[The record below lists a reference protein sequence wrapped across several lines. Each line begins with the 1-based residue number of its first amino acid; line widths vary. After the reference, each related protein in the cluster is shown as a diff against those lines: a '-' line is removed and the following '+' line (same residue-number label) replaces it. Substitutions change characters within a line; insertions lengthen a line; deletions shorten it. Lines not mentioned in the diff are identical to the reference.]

1 MKFLLTLLALG
12 SSSAF
17 AAGLS
22 FNRDIRPLLSDRCYY
37 CHGTDSNH
45 RKAGLRLDTFEGA
58 TADNDGVRALVPGN
72 PAQSELWM
80 RIISEDEDEVMPPPD
95 AHKPAFTAT
104 EKAMI
109 KRWIEEGAKY
119 EAHWAFV
126 APKKVAAALAA
137 SGKEGSAKAEAT
149 LSIIDHFIG
158 ARLQKEGLS
167 FSPEAERGLLLRRVT
182 VDLTGFPPTAEEVL
196 AFEKDAAPQAYER
209 AVDRL
214 LKSPRYGERMAM
226 EWLDVARYAD
236 TNGYQMD
243 SHRMQWPWRDWVVRA
258 FNDNLP
264 HDRFI
269 IEQIAGDMLPQPTQD
284 QLIATGFNRNH
295 MLNAEGGTI
304 AEENRTKTVFDRV
317 ETTSA
322 VWLGLTMGCSQ
333 CHDHKFDPITQKDY
347 YSMFALF
354 NQLVETGGVDKRF
367 GKKSYSNMYDSLYA
381 MESPYLML
389 ATPEQEAQMKSV
401 QSKRDSA
408 EKALMARSAE
418 FKAPFETWV
427 KEVRADSE
435 LLLKRIEEDGLRRIA
450 GTIKLETLNYEKLTN
465 KTERALVELFL
476 RGETRWASAMKAI
489 DVLRTEEEKI
499 QQQIPHVMIMRD
511 EKKRDTRVLN
521 RGNYETPG
529 EKVEPAVPSFLPK
542 LPAGTKADRLAL
554 ANWLVSPE
562 QPLTSRVIVN
572 RYWQMLFGRGLVKTP
587 DDFGLQGALPSHP
600 ELLDWLAVEFRES
613 GWDLKKLIKL
623 IVTSRTYRQS
633 TTVTPA
639 LLAKDPE
646 NILLARGPRFRID
659 SRFLRDQALAIS
671 GLLVEKQGGPSVMPY
686 QPPGIWEEMSFGKN
700 RYFQGTGADLYRRSL
715 YTFWRRSVAPTNF
728 FDVPARQVCVVKP
741 QRTSTPLHALTT
753 LNDPTYIEAA
763 RVWAEKLHDLPND
776 TARLRHAYLAAT
788 SRHADADDLASLQ
801 RILGNALVHYT
812 QHKADAA
819 KLLTTGE
826 SKPKSNI
833 STHDLAAWTTVCLT
847 LLNLDDTLNR

>member
-1 MKFLLTLLALG
+1 MLMKFLLTLLVLG

-17 AAGLS
+17 AAGVS

-58 TADNDGVRALVPGN
+58 TADNDGVRALVPGD
-72 PAQSELWM
+72 PSKSEVWL

-95 AHKPAFTAT
+95 AHKPAFTDA
-104 EKAMI
+104 EKALI

-126 APKKVAAALAA
+126 APKRPAVPAGLNA
-137 SGKEGSAKAEAT
+137 
-149 LSIIDHFIG
+149 IDHFIG
-158 ARLQKEGLS
+158 ARLQEEGLS
-167 FSPEAERGLLLRRVT
+167 FSPEAERGLLLRRVM
-182 VDLTGFPPTAEEVL
+182 VDLTGLPPTAEEVL
-196 AFEKDAAPQAYER
+196 AFEKDASPQAYER

-243 SHRMQWPWRDWVVRA
+243 SNRMQWPWRDWVVRA

-304 AEENRTKTVFDRV
+304 AEENRTKNVFDRV
-317 ETTSA
+317 ETTGTA
-322 VWLGLTMGCSQ
+322 FLGLTMNCCQ
-333 CHDHKFDPITQKDY
+333 CHDHKFDPLTQRDY
-347 YSMFALF
+347 YSMYAMF
-354 NQLVETGGVDKRF
+354 NQLIEPGGVDKRF
-367 GKKSYSNMYDSLYA
+367 GKKAYSDTYDNLYA
-381 MESPYLML
+381 IESPYITLASPEQQAGL
-389 ATPEQEAQMKSV
+389 DAATKKWSEAKKTFDAAAKDYATPFIA
-401 QSKRDSA
+401 
-408 EKALMARSAE
+408 
-418 FKAPFETWV
+418 WV
-427 KEVRADSE
+427 KEMRDDPSLIPQRIKDDLISRFVLNAPLDNLQNGNTQRLLRVFLTDHPEWKKLSDLVDQAKAD
-435 LLLKRIEEDGLRRIA
+435 EEATR
-450 GTIKLETLNYEKLTN
+450 EK
-465 KTERALVELFL
+465 
-476 RGETRWASAMKAI
+476 
-489 DVLRTEEEKI
+489 
-499 QQQIPHVMIMRD
+499 IPHVMVMKD
-511 EKKRDTRVLN
+511 EKPRETHILK

-529 EKVEPAVPSFLPK
+529 DKVEPAVPSFLPK
-542 LPAGTKADRLAL
+542 LPAGAKANRMAL
-554 ANWLVSPE
+554 AQWLVSPE

-613 GWDLKKLIKL
+613 GWDLKRLIKL
-623 IVTSRTYRQS
+623 IVMSRTYRQS
-633 TTVTPA
+633 AKVTPT

-646 NILLARGPRFRID
+646 NILLARGQRFRID

-671 GLLVEKQGGPSVMPY
+671 GLLVEKQGGQSVMPY

-715 YTFWRRSVAPTNF
+715 YTFWRRSVAPANF

-763 RVWAEKLHDLPND
+763 RVWADKLHDLPND

-788 SRHADADDLASLQ
+788 SRHAAADDLASLQ

-826 SKPKSNI
+826 GKPKSNI
-833 STHDLAAWTTVCLT
+833 PAHDLAAWTTVCLT